1 MVLTYYQLAEQPF
14 GVTPDPRF
22 LFQSS
27 THREAIASVL
37 YAVKAGRGFTALI
50 AEPGMGKTTVL
61 FNLLQQLGESTRTAF
76 LFQAQDSPKNF
87 LRNLLADL
95 GIEDDG
101 QDLVAMQ
108 AKLNECLVREI
119 SQGKNFLVVIDEAQ
133 NLDDSVLEV
142 VRMLSNFETPREK
155 LMTIILAGQPQLAEK
170 LRSPQLTQLRQ
181 RVSIVARLKPFNPEE
196 TRAYIEHRLKVAG
209 YRGES
214 LFTDGAY
221 ALVAQRSCGIP
232 RNINNIC
239 FNAMAIGCAMQ
250 LRTINAT
257 VIEEVL
263 ADLDLAPLSAPAP
276 ASEYR
281 VSSPLLAVKFLTRAS
296 SFFPKGFFPKSW
308 RLRTGIACLAAL
320 LAGIGWTVLAKN
332 HTSPAATV
340 AATAPQ
346 PQATQFNLTQVQPT
360 QVSFMQ
366 VQAAA
371 GHTVSSQPEAIPL
384 KLASSRGN
392 KTVSSPQ
399 LLLIRVAEQDNLYRI
414 CMDNLGRYDQQV
426 VKIIRELNPQLENPR
441 RLKIGQQ
448 LRIPT
453 RANLSSHRDPSIEEI
468 SDHPPGYEL
477 SSSISYASH
486 SNASAVEAK
495 KP

>member
-14 GVTPDPRF
+14 GVTPDPLF

-27 THREAIASVL
+27 THREAISSVL

-50 AEPGMGKTTVL
+50 AEPGMGKTTIL
-61 FNLLQQLGESTRTAF
+61 FNLLRQLGESTRTAF

-101 QDLVAMQ
+101 QDLVGMQ

-119 SQGKNFLVVIDEAQ
+119 SQGKNFVVVVDEAQ

-170 LRSPQLTQLRQ
+170 LGSPQLTQLRQ
-181 RVSIVARLKPFNPEE
+181 RVSIVARLKPFNREE

-214 LFTDGAY
+214 LFTDGAH
-221 ALVAQRSCGIP
+221 ALIAQHSWGIP

-239 FNAMAIGCAMQ
+239 FNAMAIGCATQ
-250 LRTINAT
+250 LRTINAA
-257 VIEEVL
+257 VIKEVL
-263 ADLDLAPLSAPAP
+263 ADLDLTPLSAPAP
-276 ASEYR
+276 ASKYR
-281 VSSPLLAVKFLTRAS
+281 VSSAPLAAKILTRAS
-296 SFFPKGFFPKSW
+296 SFLPKGFLPKSW

-332 HTSPAATV
+332 HTSPTAAVAATV
-340 AATAPQ
+340 PQ
-346 PQATQFNLTQVQPT
+346 PQAMQFQPTQVQPT
-360 QVSFMQ
+360 QVSPIQ
-366 VQAAA
+366 IQEAA
-371 GHTVSSQPEAIPL
+371 GQTVSSRPEAIPL
-384 KLASSRGN
+384 KLASARAN

-426 VKIIRELNPQLENPR
+426 LKIVRELNPQFENPR
-441 RLKIGQQ
+441 RLKVGQQ

-453 RANLSSHRDPSIEEI
+453 RANLSSHRDPSVEEI
-468 SDHPPGYEL
+468 TDRSSDYEL
-477 SSSISYASH
+477 YTSTPYASH